1 MDFPRLQPNTSV
13 PSWNLSPSDPQP
25 ANALPDFISQA
36 NCNVTGIPLGAV
48 WEEPIQLRT
57 FSTAKPRKPL
67 CKNQPAHP
75 QCTLNVTERRCA
87 EENLGRTS
95 SPAFKMCSTAA
106 FRVPWMNV
114 LLLSLGFF
122 SRRKCR
128 LTWRRTCAGYRL
140 DAGRAGTVSWESW
153 SLPFLIFWEGRR
165 HTTTG
170 WLRNTHWELLPPPT
184 EPGREQSGR
193 EEEEQ
198 RGFKALPPPLTV
210 PASPLS
216 PTPTPSIGFPQG
228 YLPPQPFKALHF
240 LSHIASQPQ
249 MLIYYD
255 FMWLTIFKK
264 KKKYINK

>member
-75 QCTLNVTERRCA
+75 QCALNVTERRCA

-114 LLLSLGFF
+114 LLPSLGFF
-122 SRRKCR
+122 PGGNVGSPGGGRVQATDLMLDVLAQFPESPDRCHFWSSEKEGD
-128 LTWRRTCAGYRL
+128 TPPPAGYETL
-140 DAGRAGTVSWESW
+140 TES
-153 SLPFLIFWEGRR
+153 SSS
-165 HTTTG
+165 
-170 WLRNTHWELLPPPT
+170 PT
-184 EPGREQSGR
+184 EPGREPSGR
-193 EEEEQ
+193 EEEEEEQ

-228 YLPPQPFKALHF
+228 YLPPQPFKAQAFTPSLLCTFF
-240 LSHIASQPQ
+240 LTLRHNH
-249 MLIYYD
+249 
-255 FMWLTIFKK
+255 KC
-264 KKKYINK
+264 